1 MVWIGMTLVWAGY
14 SVGLY
19 GYSLVRGYNL
29 TLAQMVSPTKWYSG
43 QWPPAKAGNEQ
54 ILPTGNAAGLQTTAF
69 VAVNAP
75 AGNAANSSGG
85 GVTPGQPAG
94 GLANVAISP
103 AAAPA
108 HGWGSGGQ
116 WNALTHIVNA
126 ESGGNPTAQGPPVAG
141 LGQAFG
147 IAQALGHGTSCSQGT
162 ITNQYG
168 PSYGLSCAQARA
180 ANSGNAVQQA
190 RWMMGY
196 IKATY
201 GTPANAWAFHLA
213 NNAY

>member
-54 ILPTGNAAGLQTTAF
+54 ILPTGNAAGLATTALV
-69 VAVNAP
+69 VANAP

-85 GVTPGQPAG
+85 GVTPGQSAG
-94 GLANVAISP
+94 GLANLGVIR
-103 AAAPA
+103 AAAA
-108 HGWGSGGQ
+108 VHGWGSGGQ
-116 WNALTHIVNA
+116 WNALTHLLAA
-126 ESGGNPTAQGPPVAG
+126 ESGGSNTAQNPTSGA
-141 LGQAFG
+141 LG
-147 IAQALGHGTSCSQGT
+147 IAQALGHGTSCSGGSLG
-162 ITNQYG
+162 NEYG
-168 PSYGLSCAQARA
+168 PQYGLSCAQASA
-180 ANSGNAVQQA
+180 ANSGNATQQA

-196 IKATY
+196 IKSAY
-201 GTPANAWAFHLA
+201 GSPANAWGHELS
-213 NNAY
+213 NNWY